1 MKYTVSGRFFGMD
14 ERWEETA
21 DDERELAFVINGAK
35 DNGNDIDIKVT
46 DEDGEE
52 IDTEEVDKII
62 QAAEAWRPTK
72 LQSILDLLD
81 DDVQIDLTVSV
92 YGQAADEATGTKND
106 DAITEYAECGVDSM
120 NVVDNTLVITV
131 VDTYDD

>member
-1 MKYTVSGRFFGMD
+1 MKYTVSGRFLGMD

-21 DDERELAFVINGAK
+21 DDELELTYVINGAK

-46 DEDGEE
+46 DENGEE
-52 IDTEEVDKII
+52 IDMEDVNKIML
-62 QAAEAWRPTK
+62 AAEAWRPTK

-92 YGQAADEATGTKND
+92 CGQVADEATGTKND
-106 DAITEYAECGVDSM
+106 DAITNYAECGVDSM
-120 NVVDNTLVITV
+120 NIVDNTLVITI